1 MESVIVIIVV
11 VLLTVISRARQAQR
25 KGKRPF
31 KVPTPKSW
39 QLPAPAP
46 GNVIQRLQGNQPVPT
61 PPAPS
66 GPVPAAGFLPRQPAT
81 WVPAPTAPP
90 MPGQVRQPVQQRLPH
105 HRPQPHQLPV
115 PQGDL
120 DNRVRE
126 LMASNQEVA
135 AVRLLCD
142 EADLGIVEA
151 QEYARSLTGK
161 SQPAGAPAREPA
173 EQAAVTEEPV
183 WTGSAAFAT
192 SLFERDDENVW
203 ASGWV
208 DTPEPEDRTDIE
220 ELWRTVRD
228 AATPVPQQDR

>member
-1 MESVIVIIVV
+1 MESVIVVIVV
-11 VLLTVISRARQAQR
+11 VLLTVISRVRQAQR
-25 KGKRPF
+25 KSKRPF

-66 GPVPAAGFLPRQPAT
+66 GPVPAAGFVPRRPAT
-81 WVPAPTAPP
+81 WVPAPTAPA
-90 MPGQVRQPVQQRLPH
+90 MPGQVRQPAQQRLPH

-126 LMASNQEVA
+126 LMASGQEVA

-151 QEYARSLTGK
+151 QEYARSLAGT
-161 SQPAGAPAREPA
+161 SQSSGRAATQEPA
-173 EQAAVTEEPV
+173 PRPAVEEPA

-228 AATPVPQQDR
+228 AATPQQDR

>member
-1 MESVIVIIVV
+1 
-11 VLLTVISRARQAQR
+11 
-25 KGKRPF
+25 
-31 KVPTPKSW
+31 
-39 QLPAPAP
+39 
-46 GNVIQRLQGNQPVPT
+46 
-61 PPAPS
+61 
-66 GPVPAAGFLPRQPAT
+66 
-81 WVPAPTAPP
+81 
-90 MPGQVRQPVQQRLPH
+90 MPGQIRQPVQQRLPH

-115 PQGDL
+115 PQDDL

-126 LMASNQEVA
+126 LMASSQEVA

-151 QEYARSLTGK
+151 QEYARSLAGTSPGT
-161 SQPAGAPAREPA
+161 SQSSGRAPARATTQEPA
-173 EQAAVTEEPV
+173 PQPAVEEPV